1 MKTFVQDHN
10 HDLALPAFINVMP
23 AHRNI
28 NEEEF
33 DQYWSDMVAA
43 FGLEE
48 NEWIWTT
55 YDKRV
60 HQANAYLCDNFC
72 AGLRM
77 TSRCKGIN
85 ALLKRFFKSLNCLL
99 ELVENLERV
108 VKVYRNNEFIV
119 DYKSLYSEPVMT
131 TGLESIERAMWR
143 KDAKSGSFH
152 DSDGGFEHNR
162 EFRGRYGSFWSACL
176 PMCLLEA
183 QWSTTYEYAV
193 VKIAQLLKE
202 VEVEVSKDNSSTFE
216 HTTADG
222 CGILDLKI
230 INSKSAPRS
239 SINGKMGRR

>member
-1 MKTFVQDHN
+1 MFRKFWKPHWVYS
-10 HDLALPAFINVMP
+10 ALYESNSERYECSCKLWNSIGIPCSHIICVLKELEKDVLPMG
-23 AHRNI
+23 
-28 NEEEF
+28 
-33 DQYWSDMVAA
+33 MV
-43 FGLEE
+43 F
-48 NEWIWTT
+48 
-55 YDKRV
+55 KR
-60 HQANAYLCDNFC
+60 
-72 AGLRM
+72 
-77 TSRCKGIN
+77 
-85 ALLKRFFKSLNCLL
+85 
-99 ELVENLERV
+99 
-108 VKVYRNNEFIV
+108 
-119 DYKSLYSEPVMT
+119 
-131 TGLESIERAMWR
+131 WR